1 MLVTWCDPYVWL
13 AILIQSVTGYILD
26 LSIDMHTSYKEK
38 AMCCVFSVYII
49 QMLRI
54 CTLGK
59 RCRRP
64 TWRWQRR
71 GQRELLVQ
79 VYFCV
84 LVHTWLNA
92 WHFVVYKCWCFFVF
106 FFISPCLRNDCPDQD
121 SGPVPTGHGWSPIL
135 LHYQKQENRCVN
147 LCVENTS
154 NLWFVRLCITY
165 KIHILSKLVHIR
177 DTFLFLSS
185 SRVHPLHGQ
194 SHDSWDHRSQRP
206 WLWLHVTVTWGHT
219 VSANQI
225 LTS

>member
-26 LSIDMHTSYKEK
+26 LSINMHTSYKEK

-79 VYFCV
+79 VDFCV

-92 WHFVVYKCWCFFVF
+92 WHFVVNKCWCPPPPRLLGMIALTRTLVLYPQVMADHPF
-106 FFISPCLRNDCPDQD
+106 FFIIRNRR
-121 SGPVPTGHGWSPIL
+121 TGAWISV
-135 LHYQKQENRCVN
+135 C
-147 LCVENTS
+147 ENTS
-154 NLWFVRLCITY
+154 NLWFVCLCITF
-165 KIHILSKLVHIR
+165 KIHNLSKLVHLR
-177 DTFLFLSS
+177 DTFFFLSS